1 MVVYYANSVSVM
13 LTYTA
18 QILSGMILVWSLLK
32 IRSFRISHPEAGQ
45 QFNMKTMFIH
55 ATAFGFFIVSV
66 TVYTVIYLI
75 FFASMVTEKKAMQRM
90 FEMLGAAVFM
100 LLCSFVSQCF
110 LCAIFWRLSTPVN
123 YEEEDLDE
131 TSESEYVDVEVQVF
145 DEDAEVQRRIW
156 KEFTRQLH
164 NIEDESDQ
172 PNQYTQTMTAE
183 DQRTMSLLSFNR
195 PSVARSQHTRN
206 RNNSFGN
213 STINADATEQ
223 EPGPASI

>member
-75 FFASMVTEKKAMQRM
+75 FFASMVTGKKAMQRL
-90 FEMLGAAVFM
+90 FEILGAV
-100 LLCSFVSQCF
+100 
-110 LCAIFWRLSTPVN
+110 
-123 YEEEDLDE
+123 
-131 TSESEYVDVEVQVF
+131 
-145 DEDAEVQRRIW
+145 
-156 KEFTRQLH
+156 
-164 NIEDESDQ
+164 
-172 PNQYTQTMTAE
+172 
-183 DQRTMSLLSFNR
+183 
-195 PSVARSQHTRN
+195 
-206 RNNSFGN
+206 
-213 STINADATEQ
+213 
-223 EPGPASI
+223 